1 MATICACRGASR
13 GRPRVLLGPVRCSPC
28 FRSRR
33 TVHRLA
39 PAPACAVLQ
48 LPPREAFIKSKR
60 SARRE
65 TDIPA
70 QQLVER
76 MSLCV
81 QLVSSLPA
89 RSPRLAAVLHLRRY
103 LMLLPDP
110 APRIA
115 FASAL
120 FFFLFLLS
128 SILPPG
134 GVHRFIHSPNRF
146 LSFAVRSADPASSS
160 RESACRRTPRR
171 RRRTSP
177 WTRRHPTRRSPGR
190 GGSTPICRSSFPSHV
205 HTSIS
210 LSFLYFSVACV

>member
-1 MATICACRGASR
+1 MMMTRYHFRRGFFWQQS
-13 GRPRVLLGPVRCSPC
+13 VLVVVPPAA
-28 FRSRR
+28 
-33 TVHRLA
+33 VHAFLA
-39 PAPACAVLQ
+39 LCAVLRVFDRGGRCTACVRQ

-60 SARRE
+60 SVRRE

-81 QLVSSLPA
+81 QVVSSLPA

-134 GVHRFIHSPNRF
+134 EFISRTDLFRLLFDPQILRVHQPASEHVVVLPPAAAA
-146 LSFAVRSADPASSS
+146 AVGGHGGTQRAGHQGEEAQPRSAGAAPQAMY
-160 RESACRRTPRR
+160 APR
-171 RRRTSP
+171 
-177 WTRRHPTRRSPGR
+177 
-190 GGSTPICRSSFPSHV
+190 
-205 HTSIS
+205 S
-210 LSFLYFSVACV
+210 LSV